1 MVGTPLGQF
10 PTAGSGGPVTLN
22 ERLLRDIT
30 DFIFVSDAPRPAD
43 VILIPGCSFYQI
55 VERAVPS
62 NTQNVRREDWF
73 LNESSFHKVLGE
85 LECCGKYFADSFDTF
100 PSPR

>member
-1 MVGTPLGQF
+1 MVRTPLGQF

-22 ERLLRDIT
+22 ERLLRNIT

-55 VERAVPS
+55 V
-62 NTQNVRREDWF
+62 
-73 LNESSFHKVLGE
+73 
-85 LECCGKYFADSFDTF
+85 
-100 PSPR
+100 